1 MTPALHRRGSA
12 RRPLLVLRRT
22 VSGFLGLSLALV
34 WFTTLACAVM
44 FGAATAIVGIG
55 VPVLVGALWATRT
68 MADVEC
74 GLARALDGLE
84 VHAT

>member
-22 VSGFLGLSLALV
+22 VSGFRGLSLAFV

-44 FGAATAIVGIG
+44 FGAATAV
-55 VPVLVGALWATRT
+55 VV
-68 MADVEC
+68 DV
-74 GLARALDGLE
+74 
-84 VHAT
+84 